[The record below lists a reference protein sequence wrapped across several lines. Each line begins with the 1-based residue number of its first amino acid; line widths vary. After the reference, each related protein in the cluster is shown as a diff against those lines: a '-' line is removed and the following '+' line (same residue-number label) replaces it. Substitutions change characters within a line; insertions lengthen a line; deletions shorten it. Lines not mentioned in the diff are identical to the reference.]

1 MIRKWIP
8 LGIFFLLFPTAA
20 VFAQTELCVPQ
31 FLDGI
36 VGPFQYRTTLVI
48 QNQEQNQATVQF
60 QFYDNNG
67 MPMQQFMMNRRNGP
81 GGHGPVGS
89 NGQFNPDPIQSRA
102 AVGYRSAGEGGLQ
115 TGFVMIRAQ
124 DRIQAHAQI
133 QLYDFLGTILSET
146 NIVPGAQFRQGSF
159 YADRSD
165 GAGIGLAL
173 TNPAEFQTAVV
184 TLEIMAED
192 DVTVLGTAQVTL
204 GPHAQIAQY
213 IFQLFPNILTDD
225 IGYIRITSSNPICA
239 LALHLRGFSMNQIPV
254 VIEDPD

>member
-1 MIRKWIP
+1 MMHKWMS
-8 LGIFFLLFPTAA
+8 LGIVSLLFLTASA
-20 VFAQTELCVPQ
+20 FAQSELCIPQ
-31 FLDGI
+31 FLDG
-36 VGPFQYRTTLVI
+36 VAGPFQYRTTLVI

-60 QFYDNNG
+60 QFYDSNG
-67 MPMQQFMMNRRNGP
+67 LPMQQFMMNRRNGS
-81 GGHGPVGS
+81 GGQGPVGP
-89 NGQFNPDPIQSRA
+89 NGQFNPAPVQNRA

-115 TGFVMIRAQ
+115 SGFVMIRSQ
-124 DRIQAHAQI
+124 DRIRAHAQL
-133 QLYDFLGTILSET
+133 QLFDHAGNILSET
-146 NIVPGAQFRQGSF
+146 NVVPGAPFRQGSF

-173 TNPAEFQTAVV
+173 TNPADNQAVVV

-213 IFQLFPNILTDD
+213 IFELFPNILTDD
-225 IGYIRITSSNPICA
+225 IGYIRITSSNPVCA
-239 LALHLRGFSMNQIPV
+239 LVLHLRGFSMNQIPV